1 VKEGLVLRGIAC
13 VKADLNPQTIVFML
27 LLNLSMLASG
37 AIIEP
42 LVVAKNWLVSRFVIG
57 NYFIRKS

>member
-1 VKEGLVLRGIAC
+1 
-13 VKADLNPQTIVFML
+13 ML